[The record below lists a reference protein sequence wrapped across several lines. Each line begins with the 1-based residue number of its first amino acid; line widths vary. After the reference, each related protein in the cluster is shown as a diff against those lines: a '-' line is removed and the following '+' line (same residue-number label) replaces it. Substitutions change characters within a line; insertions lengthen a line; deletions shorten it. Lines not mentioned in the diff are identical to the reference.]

1 MRRECPVCVSI
12 YFCWWQLLATA
23 NFIWMFRRVSLC
35 ACMRFSSVSEPI
47 KPIEHVPTTFQSHN
61 WSNAIHRVNQIA
73 RFASFLWLIVLACRH
88 FKFCRLS
95 INKKLDHKSSL
106 FVAFHRK
113 PVGNA
118 ISALRLLCMF
128 DQAQSVQWNNIP
140 SRNICIHISF
150 CCCFVSF
157 NLISLF
163 E

>member
-47 KPIEHVPTTFQSHN
+47 KPIEHVPTIFQSHN

-106 FVAFHRK
+106 FQLCAYSVCLIKRKVSNGIIYLREIYAFILVFAVALFH
-113 PVGNA
+113 
-118 ISALRLLCMF
+118 
-128 DQAQSVQWNNIP
+128 
-140 SRNICIHISF
+140 
-150 CCCFVSF
+150 
-157 NLISLF
+157 LI
-163 E
+163 